1 MNNDSCNVKE
11 QPQFEEDFDQ
21 VSDLELEMAAEAQF
35 GGLGTTSTKAGCT
48 TGAGGC

>member
-1 MNNDSCNVKE
+1 MNNDSFNLNSHP
-11 QPQFEEDFDQ
+11 QPEEDFIQ